1 MWDIIWVGN
10 FPSVEEIEKRKKE
23 TSKIDNNSW
32 PVSIYNFIDKDSDD
46 LDIDQEI
53 QDFWEEVIRIIDSI
67 IEKWIDRFKS
77 RTNSNNSYTKETMEI
92 WQEMFNKARW
102 IEDWF
107 DYLNDDEDWDVEI
120 HWDYIL
126 EAIENI
132 LSPYS
137 SVVYEHLLKNNETIK

>member
-1 MWDIIWVGN
+1 
-10 FPSVEEIEKRKKE
+10 
-23 TSKIDNNSW
+23 
-32 PVSIYNFIDKDSDD
+32 
-46 LDIDQEI
+46 
-53 QDFWEEVIRIIDSI
+53 
-67 IEKWIDRFKS
+67 
-77 RTNSNNSYTKETMEI
+77 
-92 WQEMFNKARW
+92 MFNKARW

-137 SVVYEHLLKNNETIK
+137 SVVYEHLLKNNETIN